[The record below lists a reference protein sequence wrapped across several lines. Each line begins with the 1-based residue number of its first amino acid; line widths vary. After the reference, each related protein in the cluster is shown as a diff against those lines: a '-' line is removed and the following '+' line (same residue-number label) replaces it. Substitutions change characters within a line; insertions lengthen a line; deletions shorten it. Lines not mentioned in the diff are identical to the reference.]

1 MSIWAEKEDSMSDSV
16 ELYYQDSSRQDSD
29 GQDGVPL
36 IVMHGLFGSA
46 DNWRSHVKQWQR
58 KRRVISVDLRN
69 HGRSPHAEKMDYAV
83 MAQDVIALLDKLEI
97 ERCDLL
103 GHSMGGKVAIT
114 VARLA
119 PERLSSL
126 IVADIAP
133 VAYGHDH
140 DSVFAAL
147 RRVVEGEPTSRKEAD
162 ALMAEVVETPAVRM
176 FLATNLVRDDEG
188 VMRLRVGLDEIEAAY
203 DNIIAEPAGEG
214 VYEGPTLVLRG
225 ANSGYVSDEFVPPL
239 KKVLPSAEIETL
251 DAGHWLHAEAPK
263 AFRQAVNDFLEGQPD

>member
-1 MSIWAEKEDSMSDSV
+1 MSDSV
-16 ELYYQDSSRQDSD
+16 ELYYQVGDGQDSD

-36 IVMHGLFGSA
+36 VVLHGLFGSA
-46 DNWRSHVKQWQR
+46 DNWRSHAKQWQR
-58 KRRVISVDLRN
+58 KRRVITVDLRN
-69 HGRSPHAEKMDYAV
+69 HGRSPHADEMNYSV

-114 VARLA
+114 LARIA
-119 PERLSSL
+119 AERLSSL

-140 DSVFAAL
+140 DDVFAAL

-162 ALMAEVVETPAVRM
+162 ALMAEAVETPAVRM
-176 FLATNLVRDDEG
+176 FLATNLVRDDDG

-214 VYEGPTLVLRG
+214 AYDGPTLVLRG
-225 ANSGYVSDEFVPPL
+225 ANSGYVSDELLPPL
-239 KKVLPSAEIETL
+239 KKVLSEAEIETL
-251 DAGHWLHAEAPK
+251 DAGHWLHAEVPA
-263 AFRQAVNDFLEGQPD
+263 AFQQAVNDFLARRPLCL

>member
-1 MSIWAEKEDSMSDSV
+1 MSDSV
-16 ELYYQDSSRQDSD
+16 ELYYQDSSEQDSG

-46 DNWRSHVKQWQR
+46 DNWRSHVKQWQQ
-58 KRRVISVDLRN
+58 KRRVITVDLRN
-69 HGRSPHAEKMDYAV
+69 HGRSPHAEEMGYAV

-140 DSVFAAL
+140 ESVFAAL

-162 ALMAEVVETPAVRM
+162 ALMAEAVETPAVRM
-176 FLATNLVRDDEG
+176 FLATNLVRGDDD

-203 DNIIAEPAGEG
+203 EDIIAEPAGEG

-225 ANSGYVSDEFVPPL
+225 ANSGYVSDKLLPQL
-239 KKVLPSAEIETL
+239 KEVLPQAEIETL
-251 DAGHWLHAEAPK
+251 DAGHWLHAEVPE
-263 AFRQAVNDFLEGQPD
+263 AFRRAVNEFLENRPL